1 MGVGFEHPVWLWAL
15 LLVPACAAIGWSGFR
30 SMSQSRRVVSIGLR
44 ALLIIVMVGMLAGV
58 NAVRSTNR
66 LAVVALVDVSESV
79 RVFVPPGAGSD
90 GVVRTA
96 LERVRQFLRET
107 AGTRGDEDLLGVVL
121 FDGQRVTVATPRP
134 GLGRGEASPGAD
146 PVIDRPWDV
155 SADPNSRNATD
166 IASAVRHAAALFPPD
181 ANRRILLISDGNQTE
196 GDALT
201 AAQSVGRDTR
211 IDVVPLRFQVLR
223 EVVLESV
230 SAPTRAAPGT
240 TVTVSVVLRSTSAT
254 SGMLRFFRE
263 GVAVN
268 IADRDTPAGDLGR
281 RVSLSPGTNIVLLS
295 VPLPPGRVHRFTAI
309 FEPDGGV
316 GGADSGDTV
325 AANNRGD
332 AFTMTPTAG
341 RVLIVD
347 GVSDAD
353 PAGSGSILAQT
364 LRDGEID
371 VAVVSPAGL
380 PADLLELQQNDLIVL
395 QNVPAGAVPVEVQN
409 NLVRFVNDF
418 GGGLVMI
425 GGPDSFGAGGWR
437 GSAIDPILPVALDL
451 PERLVK
457 PTAALV
463 IVMDTSGSMAA
474 AVMGSQRSQQDISN
488 EGAAIAVR
496 SLDRTDLIGVIEFN
510 SVTRTLV
517 PLQRNENPDA
527 VARTILSMS
536 PGGGTNMPPALR
548 EAQRMLRNADA
559 QVKHVVVLSDGESV
573 GRDRLP
579 EIARQMRAEGITV
592 STIAV
597 GDAADRAIM
606 GEIASLGGGV
616 FYTVDNPTILPRI
629 FLRAVSVIRT
639 PMIREE
645 PFAPQLVASGS
656 PLTAGL
662 SGDLPPLR
670 GLTLTAPRAVD
681 ERGRR
686 AGVTY
691 AMLTPE
697 GEPVLAHWQVGLG
710 QVAAFTSDAHD
721 RWAIDWLRWP
731 GYRQF
736 WTQAARILA
745 RPQGT
750 RAADLNVSI
759 RGQTMTIRLELSGDE
774 GRPLDDLFVSGA
786 VFGPDGQS
794 REVRLSQDGPGSYAA
809 RVPVQLSGNYILTLR
824 PMRLDGTMLPPI
836 VGGAVAPAGAET
848 RALQSDDALLA
859 EVADITGGRVLDLD
873 NPRIMLFDRSGL
885 EPRQA
890 RLPLWPDLLGWAI
903 VLVLLDVA
911 SRRVA
916 WDRLISRRYGGGLFS
931 DVELPRLGE
940 TAARTLGRLRKVAP
954 QTEAR
959 PVPAWPGGSDG
970 SPVAGSAREKGAPA
984 SGPTTVTSVSPG
996 PLPTESGLGS
1006 STGTD
1011 APRPGESPLMAAK
1024 RRARERMEN
1033 SQ

>member
-15 LLVPACAAIGWSGFR
+15 LLAPACAVIGWTGFR
-30 SMSQSRRVVSIGLR
+30 SMSAARRAVSILLR
-44 ALLIIVMVGMLAGV
+44 AVLIIVVVGMLAGV
-58 NAVRSTNR
+58 NAVRTTHR

-90 GVVRTA
+90 GVVRPA

-107 AGTRGDEDLLGVVL
+107 AGSRGDEDLLGIVL
-121 FDGQRVTVATPRP
+121 FDGQRVTVSTPRP

-155 SADPNSRNATD
+155 SPDPNSRNATD
-166 IASAVRHAAALFPPD
+166 IASAIRHAAALFPPD

-196 GDALT
+196 GDAVA
-201 AAQSVGRDTR
+201 AAQSVARDTR
-211 IDVVPLRFQVLR
+211 IDVVPLRYQVLR

-240 TVTVSVVLRSTSAT
+240 TITVSVVLRSTSPT
-254 SGMLRFFRE
+254 SGTLRFFRE

-268 IADRDTPAGDLGR
+268 IADRDSPPGDLGR
-281 RVSLSPGTNIVLLS
+281 RVALSPGTNIVLLS

-309 FEPDGGV
+309 YEPDGGV
-316 GGADSGDTV
+316 GGPDSGDTV
-325 AANNRGD
+325 ATNNRGD
-332 AFTMTPTAG
+332 AFTMTPSAG

-364 LRDGEID
+364 LRDADID

-395 QNVPAGAVPVEVQN
+395 QNVPAGAVPIEAQN

-437 GSAIDPILPVALDL
+437 GSAIEPILPVALDL

-474 AVMGSQRSQQDISN
+474 PVMGSQRSQQDISN

-496 SLDRTDLIGVIEFN
+496 SLDRTDLVGVIEFN

-527 VARTILSMS
+527 VARTILAMS

-579 EIARQMRAEGITV
+579 GIAREMRAEGITV

-606 GEIASLGGGV
+606 AEIAALGGGA

-639 PMIREE
+639 PMIREV
-645 PFAPQLVASGS
+645 PFVPQLVASGS

-662 SGDLPPLR
+662 SGELPPLR
-670 GLTLTAPRAVD
+670 GLTLTSPRAVD

-691 AMLTPE
+691 AMLTPD

-721 RWAIDWLRWP
+721 RWAVDWLRWP
-731 GYRQF
+731 GYRQL

-759 RGQTMTIRLELSGDE
+759 RGQTMSVRLELSGDE
-774 GRPLDDLFVSGA
+774 GRPLDDLLVAGA

-794 REVRLSQDGPGSYAA
+794 RDIRLSQDGPGSYA
-809 RVPVQLSGNYILTLR
+809 VQLPVNLAGNYILTLR
-824 PMRLDGTMLPPI
+824 PMRLDGTTLPPI

-848 RALQSDDALLA
+848 RSLQSDDALLA
-859 EVADITGGRVLDLD
+859 EVAEVTGGRVLDLN
-873 NPRIMLFDRSGL
+873 NPRFALFDRAGF
-885 EPRQA
+885 EPRRA

-903 VLVLLDVA
+903 VIVLLDVA

-931 DVELPRLGE
+931 DVDLPRLGE
-940 TAARTLGRLRKVAP
+940 TAARTLGRLRQAAP
-954 QTEAR
+954 PTEAR
-959 PVPAWPGGSDG
+959 PVAGWTGGAAAPGDA
-970 SPVAGSAREKGAPA
+970 VSARQRSTPAERTGQTPTAPTR
-984 SGPTTVTSVSPG
+984 PTPSVPAT
-996 PLPTESGLGS
+996 PPDVE
-1006 STGTD
+1006 